1 MNTVLF
7 LILIMMII
15 IFINELKN
23 ISLSFFKI
31 NYIKDVSDINIKKYC
46 NDIYC
51 EAETARFKIADSSYN
66 LLSPNDI
73 FNTKSYYIMILII
86 IIAIYANIFYN
97 LIEYNNIYCSTIDN
111 TNGNIIS
118 NIIKALPILLAI
130 AIFVFAII
138 IIIARY
144 IPDSKEGYINYF
156 NYDNPT
162 LRDIN
167 SYNIANI
174 SYYALLSIIIIGIL
188 YITISLSANI
198 LEFPNEEY
206 IKGSKYRFLSIG
218 YFIIILMFSYLLLN
232 FMNILLTFSE
242 NKYPKLDDDILNA
255 ILNKLENKITNLSD
269 IYNTKSINGELYKK
283 YTKLTDLTD
292 ITVLNRLV
300 SIDDKYK
307 YISSGTTSPNKDF
320 IDLQFNDGE
329 GTIKYRINGDSISK
343 SIDNGTSYIPNDADL
358 KNFKINNVFFT
369 TKEEY
374 DLFFNSIDASIKPA
388 NNTYNPEDILK
399 NVRIMNLNDISPN
412 GLYDK
417 IIKKIEEYSYDVT
430 KKENVKILLKILI
443 CFSINEMKD
452 SKDVISRE
460 IASNETDNITKN
472 ITKNNYYKKHV
483 KLVELTDYIIRC
495 INNSKEIESN
505 DGINKIKNYI
515 TEYNNHQSLS
525 TTQNTSITNLFG
537 FDNDPDPFSTTL
549 ESEQNYSV
557 DFSYNSENVF
567 YERYYNFLENL
578 NKPSYYDLEYGVGS
592 YYIKNI
598 KTLAYFILMIFGVA
612 IIYLIIFY
620 IQYNDIIYKFFD
632 EIILPVIILSIFI
645 LYIIVFI
652 NFNTNYNL
660 NFIYGALNSSY
671 KRDLNDLNNMITPFI
686 RNSYKRDSYKKGPYH
701 NLYIITNVL
710 MSFIYHNDGGD
721 LTDFTQIGTNI
732 PTDIAYDYDNF
743 KEYHNIL
750 GNLIY
755 DKMYTKEDTGGTLIP
770 NADTNL
776 IAYINR
782 AVSDSDNNIIH
793 ITDNI
798 ENFKKYIGKF
808 NSIKDDLIN
817 IINNLIN
824 SSFKDKKDQDITK
837 FLDKYVLFYKSN
849 TGGEMMVWNK
859 FLLKKKFFEDYKKH
873 KVGTLSG
880 DDSKAFNKLIGYT
893 GTYDKSYIDEYVD
906 EYVKILSHYHFNTL
920 IKGYTPIANGPSVSN
935 VLTKIKAGTGRTD
948 SDLSTFINNYRNKKL
963 FRLLLLQTQN
973 DQNKKLNV
981 DDTFNIDNVLFKKA
995 NLTIYD
1001 EFKEVTDLHSMYY
1014 KLLES
1019 GLINLDK
1026 SDNYLMNII
1035 KSIYYQINNKRIEYY
1050 IPPNKDTMESSGC
1063 KKYKIIQKKPFE
1075 HETIIN
1081 DNANNTIGYEL
1092 FGTYFIN
1099 IVMIGII
1106 YNLALIKNNN
1116 INKLF

>member
-1 MNTVLF
+1 
-7 LILIMMII
+7 MII

-156 NYDNPT
+156 NHDNPT
-162 LRDIN
+162 LRAIN

-174 SYYALLSIIIIGIL
+174 SYYVLLSIIIIGIL

-255 ILNKLENKITNLSD
+255 IFNKLENKITNLSD

-283 YTKLTDLTD
+283 YTKLTDLKD
-292 ITVLNRLV
+292 ITLSNRLV

-307 YISSGTTSPNKDF
+307 YILSGTKLPNNDV
-320 IDLQFNDGE
+320 IDLQFNDGQ
-329 GTIKYRINGDSISK
+329 GTIKYKIEGDSISK
-343 SIDNGTSYIPNDADL
+343 SIDNGKSYIPNDADL
-358 KNFKINNVFFT
+358 KNFKINKVFFT

-374 DLFFNSIDASIKPA
+374 ELFFNIIDASSKPA
-388 NNTYNPEDILK
+388 VNTYNPEDILK
-399 NVRIMNLNDISPN
+399 NVRIMDLSDISPN
-412 GLYDK
+412 GPYDK
-417 IIKKIEEYSYDVT
+417 IIKKIDDYSKDVT

-443 CFSINEMKD
+443 CFSIKEMKD
-452 SKDVISRE
+452 LKDGISRE
-460 IASNETDNITKN
+460 IERNETNNIE
-472 ITKNNYYKKHV
+472 KNNYYKKHV
-483 KLVELTDYIIRC
+483 KLVELTDYIIMC
-495 INNSKEIESN
+495 INNSKEIEYN
-505 DGINKIKNYI
+505 NGINKIENHI
-515 TEYNNHQSLS
+515 TGYNNLSLS
-525 TTQNTSITNLFG
+525 TTQDTSITNLFG
-537 FDNDPDPFSTTL
+537 FDNAKPFSTPL

-557 DFSYNSENVF
+557 DFSYNSENAF

-620 IQYNDIIYKFFD
+620 IRYNDIIYKFFD

-686 RNSYKRDSYKKGPYH
+686 SNSYKKNNYKKGPYH
-701 NLYIITNVL
+701 DLYIITNVL
-710 MSFIYHNDGGD
+710 MSFIYHNGSG
-721 LTDFTQIGTNI
+721 LPDFIPIGANI
-732 PTDIAYDYDNF
+732 PEDITYDYYNF
-743 KEYHNIL
+743 NDYHKIL
-750 GNLIY
+750 GKLIY
-755 DKMYTKEDTGGTLIP
+755 DKMYTTGGTLIP

-782 AVSDSDNNIIH
+782 AVGDSDNNIIH

-798 ENFKKYIGKF
+798 ENFKNYIGKF
-808 NSIKDDLIN
+808 NSIKGDLIN

-824 SSFKDKKDQDITK
+824 SSFKDTKDQDIIN
-837 FLDKYVLFYKSN
+837 FLGKYVLFYKSN

-859 FLLKKKFFEDYKKH
+859 FLLKKNFFEDYKKR
-873 KVGTLSG
+873 KEGTLLG
-880 DDSKAFNKLIGYT
+880 DDLKAFNKLIGNT

-920 IKGYTPIANGPSVSN
+920 IKGYVPIANANGPTVSN
-935 VLTKIKAGTGRTD
+935 VLTKIKAGTDRTD
-948 SDLSTFINNYRNKKL
+948 SDLHTFIDNYRNKKL

-981 DDTFNIDNVLFKKA
+981 DDTFNIDNELFKNA

-1050 IPPNKDTMESSGC
+1050 IPPNNDDMDC